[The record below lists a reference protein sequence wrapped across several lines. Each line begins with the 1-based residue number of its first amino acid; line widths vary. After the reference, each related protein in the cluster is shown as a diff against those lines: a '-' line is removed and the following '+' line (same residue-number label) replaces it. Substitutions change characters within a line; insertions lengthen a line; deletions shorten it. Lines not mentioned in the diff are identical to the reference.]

1 VFSETKIYLEM
12 EINQMKIKIICTT
25 AMFVLAVV
33 SSSIAA
39 PTLLTDV
46 PGYGYNS
53 AAYMIGGRYVGCGPT
68 SGAMVLD
75 TYDSRL
81 ATPGSLV
88 SDPLATAW
96 DLHHNYMNTN
106 AAGFGPGLDFQ
117 NGMESYASAHG
128 HTLDA
133 VIHVEPTSYNPAGW
147 VGYTLG
153 SNLVTDATFWDTVTW
168 DIMDAAFIAFIALEI
183 DAGDPL
189 VLTVDSDGNGSDDHW
204 MVCAGYDDVTNQW
217 AGYNTWD
224 SSLHWYDV
232 ESAFIVGN
240 TMGVAFARTFDF
252 VAGQGPGPGPGPQ
265 PVIPAPGALLLSSIG
280 VGLVSWL
287 RRRRTL

>member
-1 VFSETKIYLEM
+1 M
-12 EINQMKIKIICTT
+12 MKKLIIICTVVI
-25 AMFVLAVV
+25 AFVGT
-33 SSSIAA
+33 SFQNSYAA
-39 PTLLTDV
+39 PTVLTDV
-46 PGYGYNS
+46 TGYDYNTG
-53 AAYMIGGRYVGCGPT
+53 AYMVGGRYVGCGPT
-68 SGAMVLD
+68 SGVMVLD

-88 SDPLATAW
+88 SDPLTTAW

-128 HTLDA
+128 HALDA
-133 VIHVEPTSYNPAGW
+133 VIHVEPTSYNPADW

-153 SNLVTDATFWDTVTW
+153 SNLVTDATFWNTATW

-183 DAGDPL
+183 NAGDPL
-189 VLTVDSDGNGSDDHW
+189 VLTVDSNGDGFDDHW
-204 MVCAGYDDVTNQW
+204 MVCAGYDDATNQW

-224 SSLHWYDV
+224 STLHWYDV
-232 ESAFIVGN
+232 ESAFIAGN

-252 VAGQGPGPGPGPQ
+252 VEGQGPGPGPGPDGQ
-265 PVIPAPGALLLSSIG
+265 IPAPGALLLGSMG
-280 VGLVSWL
+280 VCLVSWL

>member
-1 VFSETKIYLEM
+1 M
-12 EINQMKIKIICTT
+12 MKKLLMICAILISFTGM
-25 AMFVLAVV
+25 A
-33 SSSIAA
+33 SSA
-39 PTLLTDV
+39 PTVLTDV
-46 PGYGYNS
+46 PGYGYNT
-53 AAYMIGGRYVGCGPT
+53 AAYMVGGRYVGCGPT
-68 SGAMVLD
+68 SGVMVLD

-81 ATPGSLV
+81 ATPDTLV

-106 AAGFGPGLDFQ
+106 AAGFGSGLDFQ

-128 HTLDA
+128 DTLDV
-133 VIHVEPTSYNPAGW
+133 VIHVEPTTYNPADW

-153 SNLVTDATFWDTVTW
+153 SDLLTDATFWNTATW
-168 DIMDAAFIAFIALEI
+168 DIVDTAFIDFIALEI

-189 VLTVDSDGNGSDDHW
+189 VLTVDSNGDGVDDHW

-224 SSLHWYDV
+224 NTLHWYDV

-240 TMGVAFARTFDF
+240 TMGVAYARTFDF
-252 VAGQGPGPGPGPQ
+252 VEGQGPGPE
-265 PVIPAPGALLLSSIG
+265 VIPAPGALLLASIG
-280 VGLVSWL
+280 VGVVSWMQ
-287 RRRRTL
+287 RRRTL